1 MCRAA
6 ALLQLGVFYSPNV
19 ANSASALF
27 LSVSSL
33 ISTSVFRS
41 YERMPVFIR
50 SISYATFFK
59 YASQVRVKMG
69 MKVVQ
74 PSRPHAVSL
83 TRAAGVSGLAQ
94 VMIVNEFEDLQL
106 TCDDTEPCRYPSG
119 NFYLR
124 VFYPT
129 AVDTFIRDV
138 SLSVAFV
145 VLAFFSAWFALLLR
159 PRSLR

>member
-1 MCRAA
+1 MR

-59 YASQVRVKMG
+59 YASQVRVGMG
-69 MKVVQ
+69 MKVAR
-74 PSRPHAVSL
+74 PSRPRAVSL
-83 TRAAGVSGLAQ
+83 TRAAGVGGW
-94 VMIVNEFEDLQL
+94 
-106 TCDDTEPCRYPSG
+106 R
-119 NFYLR
+119 
-124 VFYPT
+124 
-129 AVDTFIRDV
+129 
-138 SLSVAFV
+138 
-145 VLAFFSAWFALLLR
+145 
-159 PRSLR
+159 RS